1 MCDRIVG
8 SSSELPA
15 PRKTESVEAPAIE
28 PSVRSNLIRLGRGV
42 TQTSGSIPGRHNMK
56 VGARNRI
63 IGKVKDIK
71 KGGVM
76 CLVKLGIPASSTMA
90 SVMTLE
96 SLKELGIKKGDKVE
110 VIVKA
115 VNVLVMK
122 N

>member
-1 MCDRIVG
+1 
-8 SSSELPA
+8 
-15 PRKTESVEAPAIE
+15 
-28 PSVRSNLIRLGRGV
+28 
-42 TQTSGSIPGRHNMK
+42 MK

-76 CLVKLGIPASSTMA
+76 CLVKLEIPAKSSMG
-90 SVMTLE
+90 SVMTIE

-110 VIVKA
+110 VVVKA

-122 N
+122 S